1 MASLKSNA
9 LEITSEALNSNNL
22 NDPPA
27 GLTWGIIDGHLYIC
41 ISCSWIDWEF
51 CDGGNE
57 TLKWRQKYGDS
68 GWSEWKT
75 LS

>member
-9 LEITSEALNSNNL
+9 LDISGVRLNNDNL
-22 NDPPA
+22 NNPPA
-27 GLTWGIIDGHLYIC
+27 GFTWGIIDGHLYMSIN
-41 ISCSWIDWEF
+41 CSWIVWEF

-68 GWSEWKT
+68 GWSGWKT